1 MSITKVARLAEVSV
15 ATVSRYINDTSYVA
29 EGTGQRIR
37 AAMDQLGYVPRA
49 LRPGPKRKERSGVR
63 TGNVMLLSLHAMSP
77 TEMYRMPAFP
87 SLLGGVQQGIE
98 EKGLNL
104 VLAHCPG
111 GRVLPPALT
120 PAKVDGVLVFGRTD
134 SFSSALSRVFDS
146 LPVVW
151 MFREH
156 NDPERRY
163 DHVLYDNREVG
174 GLVARH
180 LHELGHRRVAFASTD
195 PKHGA
200 YCQRRDTFLTVATS
214 LGMAVEICEAETTL
228 DGATQIPFIEQMLA
242 RFAASPERP
251 TALFC
256 AADDRMLMVYHVLQR
271 RFVDTLGDLAL
282 IGCNND
288 PLFMPQMHPRPATID
303 IHLEQVGREAV
314 NLLWQRLGEA
324 RSASSVEVLIKPC
337 IVPADPLA

>member
-29 EGTGQRIR
+29 EGTGERIR
-37 AAMDQLGYVPRA
+37 AAMDELAYVPRA
-49 LRPGPKRKERSGVR
+49 LRPGPKRKERTGVR

-87 SLLGGVQQGIE
+87 SLLGGVQQGVE

-120 PAKVDGVLVFGRTD
+120 PAKVDGVLVFGRTPL
-134 SFSSALSRVFDS
+134 FSPALERAFGS

-151 MFREH
+151 VFREH
-156 NDPERRY
+156 NDPDRHH

-174 GLVARH
+174 VLAARH
-180 LHELGHRRVAFASTD
+180 LHGLGHRRVAFFSTL
-195 PKHGA
+195 PTHEA
-200 YCQRRDTFLTVATS
+200 YCQRRDTFRTTAAG
-214 LGMAVEICEAETTL
+214 LGMAVEVHEPEAAL
-228 DGATQIPFIEQMLA
+228 NGADQIPFIERMLA
-242 RFAASPERP
+242 RFAATSERP

-256 AADDRMLMVYHVLQR
+256 AADDRMLMVHHVLQR
-271 RFVDTLGDLAL
+271 QFADRLGELVL

-288 PLFMPQMHPRPATID
+288 PLFMPQMRPRPATID

-314 NLLWQRLGEA
+314 SLLWQRLGEA
-324 RSASSVEVLIKPC
+324 RFASSVEVLVKPC